1 MCFYRYGL
9 TCRINAAKELQTS
22 MLKRLKK
29 DLVPRVELER
39 DLHGEGYV
47 KAEGYL
53 IAKTLKE
60 LGWLLSVRNGV
71 EVRWYPPRA
80 SWLTK
85 PSASR
90 TTTLGKKPVG
100 DGEKP

>member
-1 MCFYRYGL
+1 
-9 TCRINAAKELQTS
+9 

-29 DLVPRVELER
+29 NLVPRVGSER

-60 LGWLLSVRNGV
+60 LGWLPSVRSGM

-80 SWLTK
+80 PWLTK
-85 PSASR
+85 PTASR
-90 TTTLGKKPVG
+90 TLALGKKPVG